1 MNALKTSLKIQDCL
15 LPSLDLNRAMVR
27 MLKGKLLVIT
37 QLHLAFSYSYII
49 YLEGINGNVLDL
61 LQTFQFFQF
70 CPQSICSRAWLKISI
85 LFINTFFVCC
95 RLYSCAHSTTETA
108 HFMSSPRW
116 NSNGVINETAIC
128 EALTRMSQCEEQTAC
143 KEMAKGIWY
152 TTASVSR
159 IYSVWKVNKK

>member
-1 MNALKTSLKIQDCL
+1 MNALKTSLKKQDCL

-70 CPQSICSRAWLKISI
+70 CPQS
-85 LFINTFFVCC
+85 TT
-95 RLYSCAHSTTETA
+95 RLVEDFNLVYKYIFC
-108 HFMSSPRW
+108 
-116 NSNGVINETAIC
+116 
-128 EALTRMSQCEEQTAC
+128 LL
-143 KEMAKGIWY
+143 
-152 TTASVSR
+152 
-159 IYSVWKVNKK
+159 